1 MADEE
6 RVREVLKGPLD
17 AERLRSM
24 QSAGWRAVAVEWER
38 DVPHASA
45 AEAAAAAAA
54 AKAGRA
60 TEIPFGLQIAAD
72 CERLEEN
79 PAEMRILLTMMELV
93 VQDSS
98 ITSIAEELNR
108 RGYKTRRGSD
118 WTALTVYNVFP
129 RLVEVTPR
137 IFSDEAWVSRRT
149 DLRRVP
155 WNS

>member
-6 RVREVLKGPLD
+6 RVREVLKQPLD

-38 DVPHASA
+38 NLPLDSA
-45 AEAAAAAAA
+45 QAAAAAEKAA
-54 AKAGRA
+54 RA
-60 TEIPFGLQIAAD
+60 AEIPFGLQIAAN

-93 VQDSS
+93 VQDTS
-98 ITSIAEELNR
+98 ITLIAEELNR
-108 RGYKTRRGSD
+108 RGYKTRSGAD
-118 WTALTVYNVFP
+118 WTALSVYNVFP

-137 IFSDEAWVSRRT
+137 IFSDEAWVSRST
-149 DLRRVP
+149 GLRRVH